1 MDIKVLCY
9 NKKTLQ
15 QHLKGRIK
23 IIEKLLK
30 TVVGILYKL
39 YIYMLFMVKMSG
51 SNIKKKKLKP
61 VRSDI

>member
-39 YIYMLFMVKMSG
+39 YIYMLFMIKMSG
-51 SNIKKKKLKP
+51 SNIQKKN
-61 VRSDI
+61 

>member
-51 SNIKKKKLKP
+51 SNIQKKKLKP